1 MLVVVRDVE
10 KESEIESEGLQ
21 KKAIFFFRKRVFAF
35 TKIAKIACVRYVRC
49 MRCVRCVCCV
59 RFGFSGLHLFFPVV
73 GVLG

>member
-21 KKAIFFFRKRVFAF
+21 KKAIFFRIRVFAF

-49 MRCVRCVCCV
+49 VRCVRCVCCV